1 MTEVA
6 VLLLLVVILK
16 PRMNKQLNMIKECAT
31 VYDFIES
38 RWLEELARRLKVVC
52 GKLKSSARRSRWC

>member
-16 PRMNKQLNMIKECAT
+16 PRINKQLNMIKECAT

-38 RWLEELARRLKVVC
+38 RWLEGLARGLTVVC
-52 GKLKSSARRSRWC
+52 GKQKS